1 MKKRITFVFAL
12 LSLIP
17 FGKPFLITTGVALS
31 TSGIMIFTSKNTYAN
46 DATYY
51 FKSALE
57 KQSKKDY
64 LGAINDYSKA
74 IEIDPE
80 GVSSYYNRGS
90 LKEKLKDYKGAI
102 KDHTRA
108 IEIYKKYGQEAT
120 GDIYLNRG
128 NAKYYLKD
136 YLGAID
142 DYTKSIESD
151 ARNGQEYGDAFYNRG
166 NAYKDIGDIESAC
179 TDYLYASYL
188 QYQKV
193 LLILPFI
200 KNSC

>member
-17 FGKPFLITTGVALS
+17 LSKPFLITTGVALS
-31 TSGIMIFTSKNTYAN
+31 TSGIMILTSKNTYAN
-46 DATYY
+46 DANYY
-51 FKSALE
+51 FKSGVE

-64 LGAINDYSKA
+64 LGAIKDYTKS
-74 IEIDPE
+74 IEIEPE
-80 GVSSYYNRGS
+80 GIESHYYRGY
-90 LKEKLKDYKGAI
+90 LKEILKDYKGAI
-102 KDHTRA
+102 KDYTKT
-108 IEIYKKYGQEAT
+108 IEIYEKYGQEAT
-120 GDIYLNRG
+120 SDIYLNRG
-128 NAKYYLKD
+128 NSKYYLKD
-136 YLGAID
+136 YLGAIV

-188 QYQKV
+188 QYEKV